1 MSIEIPYFVD
11 MIISEKQN
19 VIENERPKTT
29 QTSASNAS
37 TTVSSTS
44 RETSSI
50 STMTSM
56 SEEKTT
62 TSYKLSQ
69 QWSWWNPA
77 NRDNDID
84 PVTTDTDDT
93 TENVDAAAPPSSVLW
108 ENVQTMTNSFDAAA
122 INNDTIDQVKDIDY
136 TKTVSN
142 RDNRNNEASEDDTD
156 NKHEEIDDW
165 EISSETFLGQKENG
179 VDHETLRDKYLE
191 LMAHNTKLVDI
202 LRKTLEM
209 QADMFR
215 RLIRYLFP

>member
-1 MSIEIPYFVD
+1 
-11 MIISEKQN
+11 
-19 VIENERPKTT
+19 
-29 QTSASNAS
+29 
-37 TTVSSTS
+37 
-44 RETSSI
+44 
-50 STMTSM
+50 M

-84 PVTTDTDDT
+84 PVTTYNDDT
-93 TENVDAAAPPSSVLW
+93 TEKNVDAAAPSSSVLW
-108 ENVQTMTNSFDAAA
+108 ENVQTMTNSFDDAA
-122 INNDTIDQVKDIDY
+122 INNDTIDQVKDADY
-136 TKTVSN
+136 TKKVSN
-142 RDNRNNEASEDDTD
+142 RDNRNNESTEDDTD

>member
-1 MSIEIPYFVD
+1 MTLPS
-11 MIISEKQN
+11 S
-19 VIENERPKTT
+19 
-29 QTSASNAS
+29 S
-37 TTVSSTS
+37 TTTTTSSSPTTAILSTTSSST
-44 RETSSI
+44 TS
-50 STMTSM
+50 SM

-77 NRDNDID
+77 NRGDDID

-93 TENVDAAAPPSSVLW
+93 TESIDAAAPSSSVLW

-215 RLIRYLFP
+215 RLIRYLF

>member
-1 MSIEIPYFVD
+1 
-11 MIISEKQN
+11 
-19 VIENERPKTT
+19 
-29 QTSASNAS
+29 
-37 TTVSSTS
+37 
-44 RETSSI
+44 
-50 STMTSM
+50 M

-69 QWSWWNPA
+69 QWSWWNPS

-84 PVTTDTDDT
+84 PVTTYNDDT

-122 INNDTIDQVKDIDY
+122 INNDTIDQVKDTDY

-142 RDNRNNEASEDDTD
+142 RDNRNNEATEDDTD

-215 RLIRYLFP
+215 RLVRYLFP

>member
-29 QTSASNAS
+29 QTSDSNVS

-69 QWSWWNPA
+69 QWSWWNPT
-77 NRDNDID
+77 NRGDDID
-84 PVTTDTDDT
+84 PVTTDYDDT
-93 TENVDAAAPPSSVLW
+93 TENVDAAPPSSVLW
-108 ENVQTMTNSFDAAA
+108 ENVQTMTNSFDATA
-122 INNDTIDQVKDIDY
+122 INNDTIDQVKDTNY